1 MENIEDIVNLMDNEL
16 LLIMY
21 YMETNNL
28 TYTVKLYNNNFHE
41 ICQITYKNQVVSS
54 VIENYIL
61 INPYYFNNN

>member
-28 TYTVKLYNNNFHE
+28 TYIVKLYNNNFHE